1 MDAYDYYILNAAE
14 CPEQNLTENYLNE
27 YGEPCFEHFNY
38 NVINKKQIYS
48 TFVVC
53 SFVGNNTFEVD
64 CPYRCGVR
72 SNISSNVKDLKEG
85 SDVEKDVEKD
95 NKEED
100 SGADEDSD
108 SDDDEIENDR
118 PLVLF
123 KNQVEEVIHSFSDV

>member
-64 CPYRCGVR
+64 CPYR
-72 SNISSNVKDLKEG
+72 SNVKKLKVDVKADLKEG

-95 NKEED
+95 DVDNKE
-100 SGADEDSD
+100 EDSD
-108 SDDDEIENDR
+108 SDDDIENDR

>member
-27 YGEPCFEHFNY
+27 YGEPCFEHFDY

-64 CPYRCGVR
+64 CPYRPYRG
-72 SNISSNVKDLKEG
+72 NIRSNVKADLKEDSKDG
-85 SDVEKDVEKD
+85 SDVEKDDADKS
-95 NKEED
+95 ED
-100 SGADEDSD
+100 DSNSD
-108 SDDDEIENDR
+108 SDDIENDR

>member
-1 MDAYDYYILNAAE
+1 MDQYDYYILNAAE

-64 CPYRCGVR
+64 CPYRC
-72 SNISSNVKDLKEG
+72 NISRVKNLKADSKEG
-85 SDVEKDVEKD
+85 SDVEKDD
-95 NKEED
+95 
-100 SGADEDSD
+100 
-108 SDDDEIENDR
+108 
-118 PLVLF
+118 
-123 KNQVEEVIHSFSDV
+123 

>member
-27 YGEPCFEHFNY
+27 YGEPCFEHFDY

-64 CPYRCGVR
+64 CPYRG
-72 SNISSNVKDLKEG
+72 NIRSNVKSLKEG
-85 SDVEKDVEKD
+85 SDVEKDTDDKHAD
-95 NKEED
+95 KSEE
-100 SGADEDSD
+100 D
-108 SDDDEIENDR
+108 SDDDDDNR

>member
-1 MDAYDYYILNAAE
+1 MDTYDYYILNAAE

-64 CPYRCGVR
+64 CPYRGIR
-72 SNISSNVKDLKEG
+72 SNVKSLKEG
-85 SDVEKDVEKD
+85 SDVEKDTDDKHAD
-95 NKEED
+95 KSEE
-100 SGADEDSD
+100 D
-108 SDDDEIENDR
+108 SDDDDDNR

-123 KNQVEEVIHSFSDV
+123 KNQVEEVIHSFSDVWFDCS